1 MGLTMTDYDY
11 ICLLY
16 RLSDESL
23 ALMLKHE
30 DEPAK
35 RAMIANE
42 IEARQ

>member
-23 ALMLKHE
+23 ELMLKHE
-30 DEPAK
+30 DDAAK

-42 IEARQ
+42 IEARR